1 VALELVALLTT
12 GLFAGAAIYVTLVD
26 LHTLGMV

>member
-1 VALELVALLTT
+1 VAFEPIALLAT